1 MLDNLYDSLTQ
12 FIDTLMGNEPQPPLQ
27 KPQQQDLNKIL
38 QNLPSSG
45 HIRFADTLKDAGF
58 TSEVHGLYFEANWS
72 AQLGVDFSGC
82 QFEGVTFSGN
92 IQNALFT
99 GNISHTHFN
108 KVNFSHTLFNAA
120 QIENTAFNEVSF
132 NYSMVNDSSF
142 ENVWFM
148 QNTLDYS
155 VLHNNQFNHT
165 MWLGTEQADNQAPR
179 NGFCGNQFE
188 ASEAID
194 SPLPFLQTAGVEH
207 VHLEKPIIGVV
218 SFSDWFVP
226 ATEAITQCG
235 GVPEGIIFTDL
246 LSLGEKLDFEVKTGI
261 LEYYKEGMFGKKTIP
276 EFLLEQKSEAIV
288 AIKEYAKTVLA
299 DKAGLWIPG
308 DGDDIHPE
316 FYHQVKTPST
326 DTASTYVKE
335 ILEFALID
343 EALKHDK
350 PIMGVCHGS
359 QIVNVFLGGD
369 LMQSLKDYVKKPTI
383 ENQQDMIAYFKSV
396 GMAEFVQDQ
405 SPEKLQSI
413 FKEVQQQL
421 LELND
426 PWHLGY
432 QPLDVHKPSG
442 LIGSA
447 VVKGILGNS
456 QHTQAVKV
464 VSDELEVIASYENI
478 IKATQAKDGRPIM
491 LTQFHP
497 EYMATDENIQIIK
510 NFIRSAEKAQGLK
523 AALSLADI
531 LQFEDVPVKDTS
543 VRYYN
548 GGFHYDSQTPAEL
561 VKNYEP
567 SSYNDNNQC
576 APQLSEILHTYEDNV
591 TLI

>member
-1 MLDNLYDSLTQ
+1 MSNNLYDSLKQ
-12 FIDTLMGNEPQPPLQ
+12 SIDPIKGDEPQLALQ
-27 KPQQQDLNKIL
+27 KPQQRDLDKIL

-82 QFEGVTFSGN
+82 HFEGVTFSGN

-99 GNISHTHFN
+99 GNISHTHFD

-120 QIENTAFNEVSF
+120 HIQNTAFNEVSF
-132 NYSMVNDSSF
+132 NYSMVNNSSF

-155 VLHNNQFNHT
+155 VFHKNQFNHT
-165 MWLGTEQADNQAPR
+165 MWLGMEQADDQTPR

-194 SPLPFLQTAGVEH
+194 SPLPFLQTVGVEL
-207 VHLEKPIIGVV
+207 VQLDKPVIGVV

-235 GVPEGIIFTDL
+235 GVPEGIIFTELSDL
-246 LSLGEKLDFEVKTGI
+246 REKLDFEVKTAI
-261 LEYYKEGMFGKKTIP
+261 LEYYKSGLFGKKTIP
-276 EFLLEQKSEAIV
+276 EFILEQKSEAIV

-316 FYHQVKTPST
+316 FYHQVKTPSSN
-326 DTASTYVKE
+326 TALTYVKE
-335 ILEFALID
+335 VLEFALID

-369 LMQSLKDYVKKPTI
+369 LMQSLNDYVKKPTI
-383 ENQQDMIAYFKSV
+383 ENHQDMIAYFKSV
-396 GMAEFVQDQ
+396 GMAEIVQDL

-413 FKEVQQQL
+413 FEEVQQA
-421 LELND
+421 LESNGS
-426 PWHLGY
+426 WHLGY
-432 QPLDVHKPSG
+432 QPLDIHKPSG
-442 LIGSA
+442 LVGSA
-447 VVKGILGNS
+447 VAKGILGNS
-456 QHTQAVKV
+456 QHSQAVKV

-497 EYMATDENIQIIK
+497 EYMATAENTQIIK
-510 NFIRSAEKAQGLK
+510 NFIRAAEKAQGLK
-523 AALSLADI
+523 AALNLADV

-591 TLI
+591 PLI

>member
-1 MLDNLYDSLTQ
+1 MFFNLYNSLEQ
-12 FIDTLMGNEPQPPLQ
+12 FIDTFKSNEHQPPLQ

-38 QNLPSSG
+38 HNLPSSG
-45 HIRFADTLKDAGF
+45 NIRFADTLKEAGF

-72 AQLGVDFSGC
+72 AQLVVDFSGC

-92 IQNALFT
+92 IQNALFS
-99 GNISHTHFN
+99 GNLSHTHFD

-120 QIENTAFNEVSF
+120 HIENTAFNEVSF
-132 NYSMVNDSSF
+132 NYSMVNNSSF

-155 VLHNNQFNHT
+155 VLHNNQFNQT
-165 MWLGTEQADNQAPR
+165 MWLGMEQADGQTPR

-207 VHLEKPIIGVV
+207 VQLDKPVIGVV

-235 GVPEGIIFTDL
+235 GVPEGIIFTE
-246 LSLGEKLDFEVKTGI
+246 LSDLGEKLDVEVKTAI
-261 LEYYKEGMFGKKTIP
+261 LEYYKADLYGKRTIP
-276 EFLLEQKSEAIV
+276 EFILEQKSEAIV

-308 DGDDIHPE
+308 DADDIHPE
-316 FYHQVKTPST
+316 FYHQVKTLSS

-369 LMQSLKDYVKKPTI
+369 LMQSLSDYVKKPSI
-383 ENQQDMIAYFKSV
+383 ENHQEMIAYFKSV
-396 GMAEFVQDQ
+396 GMAEIVQDQ

-413 FKEVQQQL
+413 FKEVQQAL
-421 LELND
+421 VSND
-426 PWHLGY
+426 TWHLGY
-432 QPLDVHKPSG
+432 QSLDIHKPSG

-447 VVKGILGNS
+447 VAKGILGNS

-510 NFIRSAEKAQGLK
+510 NFIRAAEKAQGLK
-523 AALSLADI
+523 AALNLADV

-548 GGFHYDSQTPAEL
+548 DGFHYVSQTPAEL

-567 SSYNDNNQC
+567 SSYSDNNQS
-576 APQLSEILHTYEDNV
+576 APQLSEILHTFEDNV

>member
-1 MLDNLYDSLTQ
+1 MSNNLYDSLKQ
-12 FIDTLMGNEPQPPLQ
+12 SIDPIKGDEPQLALQ
-27 KPQQQDLNKIL
+27 KPQQRDLDKIL

-82 QFEGVTFSGN
+82 HFEGVTFSGN

-99 GNISHTHFN
+99 GNISHTHFD

-120 QIENTAFNEVSF
+120 HIQNTAFNEVSF
-132 NYSMVNDSSF
+132 NYSMVNNSSF

-155 VLHNNQFNHT
+155 VFHKNQFNHT
-165 MWLGTEQADNQAPR
+165 MWLGMEQADDQTPR

-194 SPLPFLQTAGVEH
+194 SPLPFLQTVGVEL
-207 VHLEKPIIGVV
+207 VQLDKPVIGVV

-235 GVPEGIIFTDL
+235 GVPEGIIFTELSDL
-246 LSLGEKLDFEVKTGI
+246 REKLDFEVKTAI
-261 LEYYKEGMFGKKTIP
+261 LEYYKSGLFGKKTIP
-276 EFLLEQKSEAIV
+276 EFILEKKSEAIV

-316 FYHQVKTPST
+316 FYHQVKTPSSN
-326 DTASTYVKE
+326 TALTYVKE
-335 ILEFALID
+335 VLEFALID

-369 LMQSLKDYVKKPTI
+369 LMQSLNDYVKKPTI
-383 ENQQDMIAYFKSV
+383 ENHQDMIAYFKSV
-396 GMAEFVQDQ
+396 GMAEIVQDL

-413 FKEVQQQL
+413 FEEVQQA
-421 LELND
+421 LESNGS
-426 PWHLGY
+426 WHLGY
-432 QPLDVHKPSG
+432 QPLDIHKPSG

-447 VVKGILGNS
+447 VAKGILGNS
-456 QHTQAVKV
+456 QHSQAVKV

-497 EYMATDENIQIIK
+497 EYMATAENTQIIK
-510 NFIRSAEKAQGLK
+510 NFIRAAEKAQGLK
-523 AALSLADI
+523 AALNLADV

-591 TLI
+591 PLI